1 MKVNRKALF
10 AFVALASQPTSA
22 FTVYNPGNKVSC
34 RSHVKQS
41 RLAMAHGIPTPPAGK
56 LPKDEKVLS
65 AQEKWRRKAYDDWRA
80 EFGKGEF
87 DPVRYENF
95 KVNYIKVMD
104 ANAAAFAAAST
115 KGTADPEPQKLNEY
129 GDCSEE
135 EYTAL
140 SSQKQPEPSLERSNG
155 DYQESSETAYW
166 QQQAGG
172 LNISEA
178 STSGEKSI
186 HSFSGTARQQSSQNE
201 PNPRSFS
208 GTPAPQE
215 EQLSGNE
222 NVLGTPDKWRRKAYD
237 DWRVEFGKGEF
248 DPARYENFKVNYA
261 AIMDANAAA
270 AAEASAK
277 GESAPDPKK
286 LNEYGDFSMDE
297 YELMLSSQGQA
308 NSPSTSNGKQ
318 QSGEVNGLENGS
330 NIDNVIPDSAGLQMA
345 MESPKNLQNRMVEVR
360 AYCDISERSRPRMC

>member
-10 AFVALASQPTSA
+10 AFVALASQSTSA
-22 FTVYNPGNKVSC
+22 FTVYNPWHKVFD
-34 RSHVKQS
+34 RSHRRQS
-41 RLAMAHGIPTPPAGK
+41 VLGVVGGIPAPPDGK
-56 LPKDEKVLS
+56 LPEDEKLLG

-87 DPVRYENF
+87 DPARYENF

-104 ANAAAFAAAST
+104 ANAAAFAAASA
-115 KGTADPEPQKLNEY
+115 KGEADPEPQKLNEY
-129 GDCSEE
+129 GDFPAE
-135 EYTAL
+135 EYEAMLDRQKEEYDALL
-140 SSQKQPEPSLERSNG
+140 SSQKQPEPS
-155 DYQESSETAYW
+155 YETAKLE
-166 QQQAGG
+166 QEETG
-172 LNISEA
+172 NI
-178 STSGEKSI
+178 
-186 HSFSGTARQQSSQNE
+186 
-201 PNPRSFS
+201 
-208 GTPAPQE
+208 PAPPE
-215 EQLSGNE
+215 GQLTE
-222 NVLGTPDKWRRKAYD
+222 DEKILGGDEKWHRKAYD

-286 LNEYGDFSMDE
+286 LNEYGDFSMEE